1 MKQTFL
7 ILALIG
13 LLFLL
18 SLPIFAQE
26 IKVSS
31 YVSNS
36 QVPLGQSIT
45 LTVEIE
51 GELNVS
57 VPVVEI
63 QDCRVQYYGP
73 STQVAIVNGKK
84 TELIRHIFSL
94 VPTKVGMLEIPVIEV
109 KHKNQSYYTQ
119 AINVSVVKESSKGGD
134 SLEDQIEDYV
144 FLEIELGKKR
154 VYVNEQI
161 PLTINLYFHQNV
173 ELQNIHYPELD
184 TTNLLSEKFLKPE
197 RAMKVRNGQYYHVFP
212 FETSIQPISSGR
224 YGLDAISLQADLVVR
239 RQNKRLNSF
248 FQSNYDLVPL
258 TITAA
263 SVELEVLDLPS
274 EGKPEGFSGAVG
286 RYNLEVSVTPE
297 KGQLGEPLTIR
308 SKIFGRGNFN
318 TVTGSI
324 IERVPQFKYYDQQ
337 TVQVSLDPTTTT
349 TEREEKVFEQVII
362 PLERVQ
368 EIPKISFSYFDP
380 VEEKY
385 HTIEQQGL
393 SIQMTVEENLTSVV
407 ADYRQ
412 KPKTN
417 QVFGQDILYIKNTL
431 GRLVLSKQ
439 IISPRIRFSGVFF
452 FILLVAGV
460 GMKWWL
466 NRKNPLTKKRQL
478 INAVTNKK
486 LQNSEIILKTGDK
499 LSFYSL
505 VYQIMQSFLKEYYQ
519 ITITGISDYE
529 TNHLLE
535 AGLSREIVNKIEEFY
550 QKIDAKR
557 FANDNHDDDHEQILD
572 QAKEIVK
579 LIGEGGVA

>member
-1 MKQTFL
+1 MKQTFM

-31 YVSNS
+31 YVSS
-36 QVPLGQSIT
+36 SEVPLGQSIT
-45 LTVEIE
+45 LTVEIA

-73 STQVAIVNGKK
+73 STQVSIVNGKR
-84 TELIRHIFSL
+84 TELIRHIFSI
-94 VPTKVGMLEIPVIEV
+94 VPTKVGMMKIPVIEV
-109 KHKNQSYYTQ
+109 IHKNQSYYTQ

-184 TTNLLSEKFLKPE
+184 TANLLSEKFSKPE
-197 RAMKVRNGQYYHVFP
+197 RVMKVRHGQYYHVFP

-224 YGLDAISLQADLVVR
+224 YELDAISLQTDLVVQ

-258 TITAA
+258 TITAT

-297 KGQLGEPLTIR
+297 KVQLGEPLTIR
-308 SKIFGRGNFN
+308 SKIFGSGNFN

-349 TEREEKVFEQVII
+349 AEREEKVFEQVII

-368 EIPKISFSYFDP
+368 EIPKVSFSFFDP

-393 SIQMTVEENLTSVV
+393 SIQMTAEENLTSVV

-439 IISPRIRFSGVFF
+439 IISPRVRFSGVFF
-452 FILLVAGV
+452 FVLFVAGLV
-460 GMKWWL
+460 MKWCL
-466 NRKNPLTKKRQL
+466 NRKKPLTKKRQQ
-478 INAVTNKK
+478 INAVTYKK
-486 LQNSEIILKTGDK
+486 LQNSETILKTGDK
-499 LSFYSL
+499 SSFYSL
-505 VYQIMQSFLKEYYQ
+505 VYQIMQNFLKEYYQ

-529 TNHLLE
+529 AKHLLE
-535 AGLSREIVNKIEEFY
+535 AGLSREIVAKIEEFY

-557 FANDNHDDDHEQILD
+557 FADDNFDDDHEQILD